1 MVQAW
6 DDVSKSD
13 HLQKSLK
20 EAGVNV
26 ASVVLGG
33 LGTATGF
40 AMLLLG
46 LGTQAI
52 LFCTVL

>member
-1 MVQAW
+1 MLWVVQAW

-26 ASVVLGG
+26 ACVVLGG

-46 LGTQAI
+46 L
-52 LFCTVL
+52 